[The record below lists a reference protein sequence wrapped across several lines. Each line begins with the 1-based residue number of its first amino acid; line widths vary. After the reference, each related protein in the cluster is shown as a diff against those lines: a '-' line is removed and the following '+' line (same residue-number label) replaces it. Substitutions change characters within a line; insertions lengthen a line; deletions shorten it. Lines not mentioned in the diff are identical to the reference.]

1 MKKAANKLILNYMTS
16 KSVSTAII
24 SAVIVL
30 GFTQCVQ
37 QTNVPQQQ
45 ASVAVSGLKLAYVDV
60 DSLLA
65 NYLFYQDLVEEM
77 TRKEENYRLALTEEY
92 NKLQKEINDFQKKVE
107 NNVYSSAERAESE
120 RNRLLKKQQ
129 AFEEK
134 QRQYSVEFDN
144 EGAANSEKI
153 SEIVDDYIKKYNQ
166 THGYDMIISKASLL
180 FANEALN
187 ITAEVLDG
195 LNSEY
200 KSDNK

>member
-1 MKKAANKLILNYMTS
+1 MTS
-16 KSVSTAII
+16 KSVSTAVL
-24 SAVIVL
+24 SAAMIL

-45 ASVAVSGLKLAYVDV
+45 APVVVSGLKLAYVDV

-92 NKLQKEINDFQKKVE
+92 NKLQKEINDFQNKIQ

-129 AFEEK
+129 ALEEK
-134 QRQYSVEFDN
+134 SRQYSTDFDN

-153 SEIVDDYIKKYNQ
+153 SEIVDNYIKEYNK
-166 THGYDMIISKASLL
+166 THGFDMIISKASLL

>member
-1 MKKAANKLILNYMTS
+1 MTS
-16 KSVSTAII
+16 KSVSTAVL
-24 SAVIVL
+24 SAVMIL

-45 ASVAVSGLKLAYVDV
+45 APVAVSGLKLAYVDV

-92 NKLQKEINDFQKKVE
+92 NKLQKEINDFQNKVQ

-129 AFEEK
+129 ALEEK
-134 QRQYSVEFDN
+134 SRQYSTDFDN

-153 SEIVDDYIKKYNQ
+153 SEIVDNYIKKYNK
-166 THGYDMIISKASLL
+166 THGFDMIITKASLL
-180 FANEALN
+180 FADEALN
-187 ITAEVLDG
+187 ITAEILDG
-195 LNSEY
+195 LNAEY

>member
-1 MKKAANKLILNYMTS
+1 MTS
-16 KSVSTAII
+16 KSVSTAVL
-24 SAVIVL
+24 SAVMIL

-37 QTNVPQQQ
+37 QTNVPQEQ
-45 ASVAVSGLKLAYVDV
+45 APVAVSGLKLAYVDV

-92 NKLQKEINDFQKKVE
+92 NKLQKEINDFQNKVQ

-129 AFEEK
+129 ALEEK
-134 QRQYSVEFDN
+134 SRQYSTDFDN

-153 SEIVDDYIKKYNQ
+153 SEIVDNYIKKYNK
-166 THGYDMIISKASLL
+166 THGFDMIISKASLL
-180 FANEALN
+180 FADEALN
-187 ITAEVLDG
+187 ITSEILDG
-195 LNSEY
+195 LNAEY
-200 KSDNK
+200 KSDDK